1 MRGNAAAFCW
11 GQAGRFASLAVQEFG
26 FMKVSFHIALR
37 YLLSKKS
44 HHAINIIS
52 GVSVCGVAI
61 ATAALVCILSVFNG
75 FQDMVS
81 GLFTAFD
88 PELKVV
94 PSEGKFMPADADEL
108 VRLKENPAVAVY
120 TETLEDNALLM
131 INNRQAMVTVKGVE
145 ENFDELTDIDDILF
159 GDGVF
164 ELQAD
169 VLDYG
174 ILGSNLLLQLG
185 LPADFSSPIQ
195 VYAPRKGERI
205 DLSNPMESLNREE
218 LFSPKVGF
226 MVKQKKYD
234 SGYVI
239 TNLAFTRR
247 LFERQGYV
255 SAVELKLGE
264 EVDIASAKSQIEESL
279 GDGYRVLDR
288 YEQQEDTFKIMKI
301 EKLISY
307 IFLTFILAIACFNV
321 IGSLSMLIIDKK
333 NDVMIL
339 RNLGADDKLLSTI
352 FLLEGWLICLLG
364 AVAGIVCGLV
374 LCFLQQEFGLIRFGS
389 SEGSYIIDAYPV
401 SVHAADVLLV
411 LLTVLAVGFLSVWY
425 PVRSL
430 SKKYTRRQ

>member
-1 MRGNAAAFCW
+1 MNFP
-11 GQAGRFASLAVQEFG
+11 FYIAS
-26 FMKVSFHIALR
+26 R

-44 HHAINIIS
+44 HNAINIIS

-75 FQDMVS
+75 FQDMVA
-81 GLFTAFD
+81 GLFTTFD

-94 PSEGKFMPADADEL
+94 PAEGKFMLADAAE
-108 VRLKENPAVAVY
+108 LKELRKNTDIAVY
-120 TETLEDNALLM
+120 TETLEDDALLM
-131 INNRQAMVTVKGVE
+131 INNRQAMATIKGVE
-145 ENFDELTDIDDILF
+145 ENFEQLTDIDDILF
-159 GDGVF
+159 GEGVF

-174 ILGSNLLLQLG
+174 ILGGNLLMKLG

-195 VYAPRKGERI
+195 VYAPRKGERM
-205 DLSNPMESLNREE
+205 DLTDPTASLNQEE

-234 SGYVI
+234 ASYVI
-239 TNLAFTRR
+239 TNIAFARR
-247 LFERQGYV
+247 LFDRKGYV
-255 SAVELKLGE
+255 SAVELKLADG
-264 EVDIASAKSQIEESL
+264 VSLSAAKSQFKKAL
-279 GDGYRVLDR
+279 GDKYVVLDR
-288 YEQQEDTFKIMKI
+288 YEQQEDTFKIMQI

-333 NDVMIL
+333 KDVVML
-339 RNLGADDKLLSTI
+339 RNLGANEQQIRGI
-352 FLLEGWLICLLG
+352 FMMEGRLICLLG
-364 AVAGIVCGLV
+364 AVIGIVIGLA
-374 LCFLQQEFGLIRFGS
+374 LCFLQQEFGLIRFGN

-411 LLTVLAVGFLSVWY
+411 LLTVVAIGFLSVWY
-425 PVRSL
+425 PVHYL
-430 SKKYTRRQ
+430 SKKYTRN

>member
-1 MRGNAAAFCW
+1 MNFP
-11 GQAGRFASLAVQEFG
+11 FYIAS
-26 FMKVSFHIALR
+26 R

-44 HHAINIIS
+44 HNAINIIS

-75 FQDMVS
+75 FQDMVA

-94 PSEGKFMPADADEL
+94 PAKGKFMLADAEE
-108 VRLKENPAVAVY
+108 LKELRKNTDIAVY
-120 TETLEDNALLM
+120 TETLEDDALLM
-131 INNRQAMVTVKGVE
+131 INNRQAMATIKGVE
-145 ENFDELTDIDDILF
+145 ENFEQLTDIDGILF
-159 GDGVF
+159 GEGVF

-174 ILGSNLLLQLG
+174 ILGGNLLMKLG

-195 VYAPRKGERI
+195 VYAPRKGERM
-205 DLSNPMESLNREE
+205 DLTDPTASLNQEE

-234 SGYVI
+234 ASYVI
-239 TNLAFTRR
+239 TNIAFARR
-247 LFERQGYV
+247 LFDRKGYV
-255 SAVELKLGE
+255 SAVELKLADG
-264 EVDIASAKSQIEESL
+264 VSLSAAKSQFKKAL
-279 GDGYRVLDR
+279 GDKYVVLDR
-288 YEQQEDTFKIMKI
+288 YEQQEDTFKIMQI

-333 NDVMIL
+333 KDVLML
-339 RNLGADDKLLSTI
+339 RNLGANEQQIRSI
-352 FLLEGWLICLLG
+352 FMMEGWLICLLG
-364 AVAGIVCGLV
+364 AVIGIVFGLA
-374 LCFLQQEFGLIRFGS
+374 LCFLQQEFGLINFGN

-401 SVHAADVLLV
+401 SVHATDVLLV
-411 LLTVLAVGFLSVWY
+411 LLTVLAIGFLSVWY
-425 PVRSL
+425 PVHYL
-430 SKKYTRRQ
+430 SKKYTRN

>member
-1 MRGNAAAFCW
+1 MNFP
-11 GQAGRFASLAVQEFG
+11 FYIAS
-26 FMKVSFHIALR
+26 R

-44 HHAINIIS
+44 HNAINIIS

-75 FQDMVS
+75 FQDMVA

-94 PSEGKFMPADADEL
+94 PAEGKFMLADAAE
-108 VRLKENPAVAVY
+108 LKELRKNTDIAVY
-120 TETLEDNALLM
+120 TETLEDDALLM
-131 INNRQAMVTVKGVE
+131 INNRQAMATIKGVE
-145 ENFDELTDIDDILF
+145 ENFEQLTDIDDILF
-159 GDGVF
+159 GEGVF

-174 ILGSNLLLQLG
+174 ILGGNLLMKLG

-195 VYAPRKGERI
+195 VYAPRKGERM
-205 DLSNPMESLNREE
+205 DLTDPTASLNQEE

-234 SGYVI
+234 ASYVI
-239 TNLAFTRR
+239 TNIAFARR
-247 LFERQGYV
+247 LFDRKGYV
-255 SAVELKLGE
+255 SAVELKLADG
-264 EVDIASAKSQIEESL
+264 VSLSAAKSQFKKAL
-279 GDGYRVLDR
+279 GDKYVVLDR
-288 YEQQEDTFKIMKI
+288 YEQQEDTFKIMQI

-333 NDVMIL
+333 KDVVML
-339 RNLGADDKLLSTI
+339 RNLGANEQQIRGI
-352 FLLEGWLICLLG
+352 FMMEGRLICLLG
-364 AVAGIVCGLV
+364 AVIGIVIGLA
-374 LCFLQQEFGLIRFGS
+374 LCFLQQEFGLIRFGN

-411 LLTVLAVGFLSVWY
+411 LLTVVAIGFLSVWY
-425 PVRSL
+425 PVHYL
-430 SKKYTRRQ
+430 SKKYTRN